1 MTQTHAAACSEALIA
16 QVCTHHTHYIPMSF
30 PHSHVKDTCRQK
42 QLSLTDE
49 QEEAL
54 GEQLRAVLAHV
65 AHGAQ
70 VPVLRVPVPRAPLQ
84 LRQRHHLGGR
94 IWTLAKGVP
103 GALTLAGMTSYSTTP
118 SHHELC
124 RN

>member
-1 MTQTHAAACSEALIA
+1 MKGPAKSMQTHAAARLEVLIK
-16 QVCTHHTHYIPMSF
+16 M
-30 PHSHVKDTCRQK
+30 PHFLFQT
-42 QLSLTDE
+42 QLQEDMCAMQLLLTNE

-94 IWTLAKGVP
+94 LWTLEKGVP
-103 GALTLAGMTSYSTTP
+103 GTLILAGMTGYSITP
-118 SHHELC
+118 SRHELC
-124 RN
+124 RS